1 MLIAMTGTVSN
12 CLHPCLPPPN
22 SILDSAKQQRSL
34 LCGALVWGGKEWAR
48 GQLECEK
55 DPSLSDSPFQQPTHK
70 MHIIAFSTVGCT
82 EIQKVKSRICP
93 IISLLSSSVRHWKSI
108 FMNWVARVW
117 GRLFRGGCVFPLW
130 GVPAVVIGFTRS
142 KWLLNVQQSSACEL
156 D

>member
-1 MLIAMTGTVSN
+1 MTGTVST
-12 CLHPCLPPPN
+12 CLHPCSPPPN
-22 SILDSAKQQRSL
+22 AILDSAKQQRRPAAP
-34 LCGALVWGGKEWAR
+34 ALVRGEGMSWRAVRVWKEPVAKWLPIPTA
-48 GQLECEK
+48 
-55 DPSLSDSPFQQPTHK
+55 THK
-70 MHIIAFSTVGCT
+70 MHVIAFSTVGWI

-142 KWLLNVQQSSACEL
+142 EWLLNAQQSPVCEL